1 LAQKTGVLAEFGNF
15 HWVLWNFGVFRVVS
29 DLFVNI
35 FWKPRAVLEFL
46 QTSEDY
52 GEIFNKYRGFGA
64 NL

>member
-1 LAQKTGVLAEFGNF
+1 
-15 HWVLWNFGVFRVVS
+15 VVS